1 MQYHAAMIILHR
13 PPRHMF
19 RDPKI
24 ITSQDVKN
32 CYSSLESLIKLLGI
46 YSRQHNYSH
55 LPFTFVHILA
65 TAASAILMKRY
76 IEGFS
81 WIDAEVSRPLSLI
94 IGALDGIAK
103 TWPCAKQ
110 VQGVINSAILG
121 STDESAEIESP
132 QSFDLMTSLTEA
144 DYSSMNQDLDFEI
157 DDINIGS
164 FMPDA
169 FFGDS
174 YQWDDSFNLDP
185 ASVDLFDFENPMP

>member
-13 PPRHMF
+13 PPRHLL

-76 IEGFS
+76 IKSSS
-81 WIDAEVSRPLSLI
+81 WSDGEVSRPLNLVLS
-94 IGALDGIAK
+94 ALDGVAK

-110 VQGVINSAILG
+110 VQGVINSAIG
-121 STDESAEIESP
+121 SSPDESPRNEAH
-132 QSFDLMTSLTEA
+132 QSFDLMTSLTGA
-144 DYSSMNQDLDFEI
+144 DYSSMNPDLDFEI
-157 DDINIGS
+157 DDVNFGS
-164 FMPDA
+164 FMSDA
-169 FFGDS
+169 FFGDG
-174 YQWDDSFNLDP
+174 Y
-185 ASVDLFDFENPMP
+185 